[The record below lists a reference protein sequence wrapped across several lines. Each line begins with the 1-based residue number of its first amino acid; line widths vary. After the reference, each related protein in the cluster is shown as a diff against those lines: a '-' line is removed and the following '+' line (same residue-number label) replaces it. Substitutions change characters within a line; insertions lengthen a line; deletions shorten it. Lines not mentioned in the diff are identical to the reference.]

1 MNRKTIMIGFGVLVI
16 VVFMMGA
23 LSPLMYVR
31 SDSTQPTP
39 AAEAEFEGAGEG
51 SAIVEALK
59 SELFIS
65 CNASNAAETIQAVE
79 GVELAFK
86 QTQDGYAALI
96 NENASIPEIY
106 TALEGECDAVIL
118 RAAQLSFNGKIVL
131 NSMTGNGTRD
141 LHPINLE
148 KGTSFVSGYGVQE
161 GDEISVVVYAQLQG
175 DQVTRLI
182 IEQKADGVI
191 IPSAEPANETF
202 YNQSSANNTLNESSE
217 NATQ

>member
-1 MNRKTIMIGFGVLVI
+1 
-16 VVFMMGA
+16 MMGA
-23 LSPLMYVR
+23 LSPLMYTR
-31 SDSTQPTP
+31 SSPTQPTP
-39 AAEAEFEGAGEG
+39 TTEATFEGAGEG
-51 SAIVEALK
+51 RATVEALK
-59 SELFIS
+59 NELFIS
-65 CNASNAAETIQAVE
+65 CNASNAAETIQAME

-96 NENASIPEIY
+96 NENASIPAIY
-106 TALEGECDAVIL
+106 SALEDECNAMIL
-118 RAAQLSFNGKIVL
+118 RAAQLSFNEKITL

-175 DQVTRLI
+175 DQIIRVI
-182 IEQKADGVI
+182 IEQKADEI
-191 IPSAEPANETF
+191 IVPLAEPEPTNETF
-202 YNQSSANNTLNESSE
+202 YNQSAANNTLNESSE